1 MTPKYN
7 TILFDADGTLLDFA
21 KAEEAALQ
29 KTFADHQFPL
39 DQTIRSRYQQINNQL
54 WSDFEQGLIEKQQ
67 ILRQRFTLLFSEF
80 HIAYDGFAFNQE
92 YLTNVSN
99 GFFTIDGAEQIC
111 QLLAPHCR
119 LYFATNGNVNTQRNR
134 IAGSGLQ
141 QYFSGTF
148 VSEAAGQPK
157 PSPIFFEYCF
167 SQIADFDKT
176 KTIIVGDSLFS
187 DIQGGHNAGISTC
200 WYNPQNKPCNS
211 EIIPDYEIHT
221 LNELEQII
229 F

>member
-1 MTPKYN
+1 
-7 TILFDADGTLLDFA
+7 L
-21 KAEEAALQ
+21 
-29 KTFADHQFPL
+29 
-39 DQTIRSRYQQINNQL
+39 
-54 WSDFEQGLIEKQQ
+54 
-67 ILRQRFTLLFSEF
+67 
-80 HIAYDGFAFNQE
+80 
-92 YLTNVSN
+92 
-99 GFFTIDGAEQIC
+99 
-111 QLLAPHCR
+111 
-119 LYFATNGNVNTQRNR
+119 NR

-167 SQIADFDKT
+167 SQIADLDKS

-187 DIQGGHNAGISTC
+187 DIQGGHNAGIATC
-200 WYNPQNKPCNS
+200 WFNPQHKPCSS

-221 LNELEQII
+221 LDELKQII